1 MPHLYR
7 CPACGKLLAR
17 HNKKAFV
24 VSWCESADKEAVCVH
39 VCAISYKQATAIAKA
54 QTHTTT
60 NRGET
65 MTRILTRAH
74 LVIFSDGT
82 TKSVNTYHTDR
93 DAATSDYAQA
103 YGDDGVIVHV
113 TLEGV

>member
-1 MPHLYR
+1 
-7 CPACGKLLAR
+7 
-17 HNKKAFV
+17 
-24 VSWCESADKEAVCVH
+24 
-39 VCAISYKQATAIAKA
+39 
-54 QTHTTT
+54 
-60 NRGET
+60 

-82 TKSVNTYHTDR
+82 TKSVNTYHTDH